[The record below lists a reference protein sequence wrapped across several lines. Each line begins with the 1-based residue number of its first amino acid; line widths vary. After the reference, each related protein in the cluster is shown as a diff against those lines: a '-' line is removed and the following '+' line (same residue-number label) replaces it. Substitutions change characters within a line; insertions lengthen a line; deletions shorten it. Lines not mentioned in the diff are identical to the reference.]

1 MQLLT
6 RLHLTRLHRGGAI
19 ALSIATVSA
28 LGTVSTLGTVGTV
41 GALGILEAI
50 APRSAS
56 AIERMDGTVQF
67 IRPPS
72 LGTVWA
78 NRTTTYSYGATY
90 YFTLEV
96 PSDAGEPLQ
105 RVTVAQRD
113 GAANVH
119 RVSFDAEASAAFL
132 GTRRDRGPALTVT
145 EAAYDRD
152 TQTVSLALDP
162 PVAPGNTVTIA
173 LRAERN
179 PRTEGVYLFG
189 VTAFPGGAQADG
201 QFLGY
206 GRLHFYGG
214 GDRFD
219 LF

>member
-6 RLHLTRLHRGGAI
+6 RLNQGWAI
-19 ALSIATVSA
+19 ALSLATVSA
-28 LGTVSTLGTVGTV
+28 LGAVVTV
-41 GALGILEAI
+41 GALGIVEAI

-56 AIERMDGTVQF
+56 AIERMDGTTVQF

-72 LGTVWA
+72 LGAVWA
-78 NRTTTYSYGATY
+78 NRTATYSYGATY

-119 RVSFDAEASAAFL
+119 RVRFDAAASAAFL
-132 GTRRDRGPALTVT
+132 GTRRDRGPTLTVT

-152 TQTVSLALDP
+152 TQTVSLVLNP

-179 PRTEGVYLFG
+179 PRTEGIYLFG
-189 VTAFPGGAQADG
+189 VTAFPDGAQADG

-206 GRLHFYGG
+206 GRLHFYSG
-214 GDRFD
+214 GDDSGGEHFD